1 MRILTYFLSLCVLTN
16 SPNPL
21 SAYCGHIA
29 MCTYLIDQGAEVDKE
44 TSNDYFTALMLATLA
59 GQGPV
64 VELLLRSGANQEK
77 RAKNGKTSANMAAF
91 VGSKEC
97 LAVLNNYLPLQ
108 DVMYHTEPRSLDKTD
123 FLPPHLAPILH
134 HICCMNN
141 LNPVKIL
148 LYIKEN
154 TVIVDPAH
162 RLQVSNL
169 IDPFDVC
176 NYIL

>member
-1 MRILTYFLSLCVLTN
+1 MFATLHRICHLLCFPSLC
-16 SPNPL
+16 
-21 SAYCGHIA
+21 
-29 MCTYLIDQGAEVDKE
+29 LIIH
-44 TSNDYFTALMLATLA
+44 ALP

-123 FLPPHLAPILH
+123 FLPPNLAPILH
-134 HICCMNN
+134 HVCCMNN

-148 LYIKEN
+148 LYIKEH
-154 TVIVDPAH
+154 TIIVEPAH
-162 RLQVSNL
+162 RLQVSADIGRVSVL
-169 IDPFDVC
+169 CV
-176 NYIL
+176 